1 MYSKDILKTL
11 NKGNI
16 DIGDK
21 IIILEKNKE
30 YEGLLMP
37 RPELGDQD
45 CIVIKLDNG
54 YNIGIKITNKTKLNL
69 VEKAKKPKKEK
80 KEKQKEEKGDITILG
95 CGGTISS
102 KVEYKT
108 GAVYPAISQK
118 ELINNFPEIKDIS
131 TINTRSIFSLLS
143 GDLNQK
149 HWEIIGKEIEKEL
162 KKDIKGIII
171 PHGTDTMHYT
181 SAALSFMLQN
191 LPIPIILT
199 GAQRS
204 SDRGS
209 SDSKLNLLSSLMA
222 AKSDF
227 SGIGICMHS
236 NLNDNLCY
244 VHKGTRVRKMHTSR
258 RDAFKSINQ
267 LPLIRIDYNNRTVD
281 PINKYTKRDKS
292 RKPKIDLKIN
302 DNIGLIYVHP
312 GIKPK
317 FIKNLSDF
325 DGIVLAGTGLG
336 HVPTNA
342 FGDKN
347 SISILKEITDLIE
360 SNIPVVMSPQTIYG
374 RLNLNTYTYGRQLK
388 KAGVIGHLCDWTPE
402 TAFAKLCWVLGHE
415 KKMDK
420 IKQEM
425 EKNLV
430 GEITDRSVVL

>member
-1 MYSKDILKTL
+1 MYSKEIQKMLIKE
-11 NKGNI
+11 KI
-16 DIGDK
+16 EIGDK
-21 IIILEKNKE
+21 ILLKQNNKE
-30 YEGLLMP
+30 YSGVLMP
-37 RPELGDQD
+37 RPELGDEN
-45 CIVIKLDNG
+45 CLVIKLDNG
-54 YNIGIKITNKTKLNL
+54 YNIGIKTTDNFKIKILEKLKPIKKT
-69 VEKAKKPKKEK
+69 VEKEK
-80 KEKQKEEKGDITILG
+80 LEKGDITILG

-118 ELINNFPEIKDIS
+118 ELLSNFPEIKDIT

-149 HWEIIGKEIEKEL
+149 HWKIIGEEIEKEL
-162 KKDIKGIII
+162 KKDIEGIVIS
-171 PHGTDTMHYT
+171 HGTDTMHYT
-181 SAALSFMLQN
+181 SAALSFMIQES
-191 LPIPIILT
+191 PVPIILT

-227 SGIGICMHS
+227 SEIGVCMHS

-267 LPLIRIDYNNRTVD
+267 LPILRIDYYNKTVD
-281 PINKYTKRDKS
+281 SVNKYIKKDKN
-292 RKPKIDLKIN
+292 RKPKINLKLN
-302 DNIGLIYVHP
+302 ENIGLIYIHP
-312 GIKPK
+312 GINPK
-317 FIKNLSDF
+317 FIEKLSDY

-342 FGDKN
+342 FNDKN
-347 SISILKEITDLIE
+347 SKSILKEIQGLIK
-360 SNIPVVMSPQTIYG
+360 SNIPVVMSPQTLYG

-388 KAGVIGHLCDWTPE
+388 QIGVIGHLCDWTPE
-402 TAFAKLCWVLGHE
+402 TAFTKLCWVLGHE
-415 KKMDK
+415 KKMEK

-425 EKNLV
+425 ETNFV

>member
-1 MYSKDILKTL
+1 MYSKEIQKMLIKE
-11 NKGNI
+11 KI
-16 DIGDK
+16 EIGDK
-21 IIILEKNKE
+21 ILLKQNNKE
-30 YEGLLMP
+30 YSGVLMP
-37 RPELGDQD
+37 RPELGDEN
-45 CIVIKLDNG
+45 CLVIKLDNG
-54 YNIGIKITNKTKLNL
+54 YNIGIKTTDNFKIKILEKLKPIKKT
-69 VEKAKKPKKEK
+69 VEKEK
-80 KEKQKEEKGDITILG
+80 LEKGDITILG

-118 ELINNFPEIKDIS
+118 ELLSNFPEIKDIT

-149 HWEIIGKEIEKEL
+149 HWKIIGEEIEKEL
-162 KKDIKGIII
+162 KNDIEGIVIS
-171 PHGTDTMHYT
+171 HGTDTMHYT
-181 SAALSFMLQN
+181 SAALSFMIQES
-191 LPIPIILT
+191 PVPIILT

-227 SGIGICMHS
+227 SEIGVCMHS

-267 LPLIRIDYNNRTVD
+267 LPILRIDYYNKTVD
-281 PINKYTKRDKS
+281 SVNKYIKKDKN
-292 RKPKIDLKIN
+292 RKPKINLKLN
-302 DNIGLIYVHP
+302 ENIGLIYIHP
-312 GIKPK
+312 GINPK
-317 FIKNLSDF
+317 FIEKLSDY

-342 FGDKN
+342 FNDKN
-347 SISILKEITDLIE
+347 SKSILKEIQGLIK

-388 KAGVIGHLCDWTPE
+388 QIGVIGHLCDWTPE
-402 TAFAKLCWVLGHE
+402 TAFAKLSWVLGHE
-415 KKMDK
+415 KQMEK

-425 EKNLV
+425 ETNIV
-430 GEITDRSVVL
+430 GEITNRSVVL